1 VRIIAASNKS
11 LNESV
16 EKGLFRVDLF
26 YRLNIVEIHLP
37 SLEERKEDVSPL
49 VQHFIMKHSKR
60 MGKLVRGATN
70 DVIRVLMNHKWRG
83 QVRELENI
91 IERALIFADGEYVT
105 INDLPEEL
113 KATIGPI
120 KFSESMK
127 LKDRVREF
135 ERNYIEQQLVLF
147 NQDKEKTAE
156 ILGISVSSLYRKI
169 EELAIEKP
177 K

>member
-1 VRIIAASNKS
+1 
-11 LNESV
+11 
-16 EKGLFRVDLF
+16 
-26 YRLNIVEIHLP
+26 
-37 SLEERKEDVSPL
+37 
-49 VQHFIMKHSKR
+49 
-60 MGKLVRGATN
+60 
-70 DVIRVLMNHKWRG
+70 
-83 QVRELENI
+83 
-91 IERALIFADGEYVT
+91 
-105 INDLPEEL
+105 
-113 KATIGPI
+113 
-120 KFSESMK
+120 MK